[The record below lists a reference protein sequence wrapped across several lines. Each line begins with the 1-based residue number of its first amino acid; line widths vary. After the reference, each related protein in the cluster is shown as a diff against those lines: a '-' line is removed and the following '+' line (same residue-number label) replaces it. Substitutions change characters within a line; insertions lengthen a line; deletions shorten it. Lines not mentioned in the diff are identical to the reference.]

1 MYYRDPDGN
10 QLETQVDNFDTA
22 ADAMAFMTGPEFA
35 KNPLGVDFDP
45 EDLCRAVENGEDEQA
60 LKKRKDIG
68 PRNRGDTGS
77 PRKGSRSPGRC
88 LMPFTM
94 VRRSSRPSFG

>member
-35 KNPLGVDFDP
+35 KSPLGVDFDP

-68 PRNRGDTGS
+68 PRGTEEI
-77 PRKGSRSPGRC
+77 PALLEK
-88 LMPFTM
+88 
-94 VRRSSRPSFG
+94 VRAAPVGA